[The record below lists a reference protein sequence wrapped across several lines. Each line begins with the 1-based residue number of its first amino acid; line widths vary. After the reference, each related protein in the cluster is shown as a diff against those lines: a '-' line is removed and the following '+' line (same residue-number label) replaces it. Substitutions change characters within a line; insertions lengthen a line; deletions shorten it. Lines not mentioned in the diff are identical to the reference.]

1 MQQLKTITI
10 KTTNKVESVH
20 ADTVYA
26 LMYNCFRN
34 LAFVDTDCTGSSYYV
49 NSANIFAQLQ
59 ELYCSFAD
67 TTEYVS
73 LDSVMQCFTNN
84 ITYTDES
91 SLFTQAVEN
100 TALEKVKLENYTYLS
115 N

>member
-1 MQQLKTITI
+1 MQQLKTITKT
-10 KTTNKVESVH
+10 KTTTVESVH

-26 LMYNCFRN
+26 VIKNAYKKLQ
-34 LAFVDTDCTGSSYYV
+34 LIEADCTSASYFI
-49 NSANIFAQLQ
+49 NSANIYEQLIT
-59 ELYCSFAD
+59 LYATFAD
-67 TTEYVS
+67 TTDYVS

-100 TALEKVKLENYTYLS
+100 TAMQNVQLENYTYLS

>member
-1 MQQLKTITI
+1 MQQLKTLTV
-10 KTTNKVESVH
+10 KTTNKVKSVH

-26 LMYNCFRN
+26 IMYNCFKN
-34 LAFVDTDCTGSSYYV
+34 LAFVDADCTGSSYYV
-49 NSANIFAQLQ
+49 NSANIFAELQ
-59 ELYCSFAD
+59 SLYCSFAS
-67 TTEYVS
+67 TTEYTS
-73 LDSVMQCFTNN
+73 LDNVMQCFTNN

-91 SLFTQAVEN
+91 SLYTQAVEN